1 MFSVRKKFNAG
12 FTLLE
17 LSIVIAIIGILYLVA
32 MPRGDKVAHKA
43 RESVLK
49 TNLRIV
55 RECIDKYYGD
65 NGEYPAELEA
75 LVEKRYIRSIPVDP
89 ITNSSKTW
97 VTISSAQQKDDIFN
111 IKSGSNS
118 MSLEGTLYNQW

>member
-1 MFSVRKKFNAG
+1 MFSAQKKSNAG

-32 MPRGDKVAHKA
+32 MPRGDKVAQKT

-55 RECIDKYYGD
+55 RVCIDKYYGD
-65 NGEYPAELEA
+65 NGAYPSDLEI
-75 LVEKRYIRSIPVDP
+75 LVKKRYIRNIPVDP

-97 VTISSAQQKDDIFN
+97 VTTSSSQEKDDIFN
-111 IKSGSNS
+111 IKSGSDRI
-118 MSLEGTLYNQW
+118 SLEGTLYNQW